1 MVTSN
6 EPALYR
12 EGMHGVRHENII
24 LCREAGMSGFGDW
37 LDFETLTC
45 CHFDTGAVVPELL
58 GPEALAWLNEYN
70 EWVCRTLTS
79 LLPEDVAQW
88 LRCKTQPVKLS

>member
-24 LCREAGMSGFGDW
+24 LCKEAGTSEFGEW
-37 LDFETLTC
+37 LEFETLTC
-45 CHFDTGAVVPELL
+45 CHIDTAAIRKDLLSQDELS
-58 GPEALAWLNEYN
+58 WLNAYN
-70 EWVCRTLTS
+70 ERVYKTLAP
-79 LLPEDVAQW
+79 LLPAETALW
-88 LRCKTQPVKLS
+88 LRNKTLPI